1 MQNAMSLYQQAR
13 AALPWARAWTI
24 RTRRLDLSQ
33 LASLV
38 LALGLFA
45 AAAPA
50 HAWQGGSRQ
59 QWNTTA
65 DGRLVE
71 AQVLVEGAEAPLF
84 FRPGGNP
91 FRGGADDRWYF
102 QAYAGRNYA
111 LQLRNTTGRRVGVLI
126 AVDGL
131 NVVNGER
138 SRLARTEPMYV
149 LDPYE
154 TATIRGWRTSLD
166 QVRRFVFVDEQ
177 RSYAERTGQANGD
190 MGWIRV
196 LAFNEAGG
204 PRLNVNDRPRPYGDF
219 DERTRR
225 GEGSRDDFGAKD
237 GNAAPAAPE
246 RALRAQKPNGEE
258 PRAMAGMA
266 PEQESVPGTG
276 WGERSNDHV
285 GQTWFV
291 AASRPGDQLNFRYEY
306 ASGLQALGIMP
317 YHSRVRDRDQ
327 GDLGF
332 ARPPRW

>member
-1 MQNAMSLYQQAR
+1 MQNAMSLDPQAR
-13 AALPWARAWTI
+13 AAQPWARAWTP
-24 RTRRLDLSQ
+24 RRNLSP
-33 LASLV
+33 LASLA
-38 LALGLFA
+38 LALGVLA
-45 AAAPA
+45 AAAPPQ
-50 HAWQGGSRQ
+50 AWQNGRTS

-71 AQVLVEGAEAPLF
+71 AQVLVEGDEAPLF

-91 FRGGADDRWYF
+91 LRGGGDDRWYF
-102 QAYAGRNYA
+102 QAFAGRNYA
-111 LQLRNTTGRRVGVLI
+111 LQLRNTTGRRIGVLI

-138 SRLARTEPMYV
+138 SRLGRGEPMYV

-166 QVRRFVFVDEQ
+166 QVRKFVFVDEQ

-204 PRLNVNDRPRPYGDF
+204 PRLNVNDRSRPYGDL
-219 DERTRR
+219 DERARR

-237 GNAAPAAPE
+237 GTAPQAS
-246 RALRAQKPNGEE
+246 RAQKPESE
-258 PRAMAGMA
+258 APRAMAGIA
-266 PEQESVPGTG
+266 PEQENAPGTG
-276 WGERSNDHV
+276 WGERSHDQV